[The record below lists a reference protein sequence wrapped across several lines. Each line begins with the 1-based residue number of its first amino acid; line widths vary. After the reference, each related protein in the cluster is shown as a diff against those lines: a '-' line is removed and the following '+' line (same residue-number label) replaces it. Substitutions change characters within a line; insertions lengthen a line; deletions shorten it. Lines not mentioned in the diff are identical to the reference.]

1 MNNMYSVR
9 VRHNYRTALTSNGK
23 TVGSRNNQHSF
34 RRVWCQSH
42 SVNTLGNL
50 FRLKKTPAR
59 YSSAVRI
66 LRVSTRQTT
75 HVAWKTVDLLT
86 GETADF
92 ILLYALAAKQPRL
105 ESGGLQ
111 SVVSNAAEGLQRA
124 HHIPDQ
130 KSRNQGRSSIIQVG
144 TN

>member
-1 MNNMYSVR
+1 MSKSFGQYSR
-9 VRHNYRTALTSNGK
+9 EFI
-23 TVGSRNNQHSF
+23 QI
-34 RRVWCQSH
+34 
-42 SVNTLGNL
+42 
-50 FRLKKTPAR
+50 KKTPAR